1 MFQKKLKK
9 CKCGLSVHISSKA
22 LLKGSL
28 GFLKRVLIVF
38 KRVTMEDWKRGWKEE
53 NFKRAS
59 KVQQQ
64 SFKRTLREFQDNFKC
79 SKKLL
84 WKRASRELQE
94 SFKIASREL
103 QESFKIASRELQE
116 SFKFSQKWS
125 IIKWFYEF
133 IILNQTYLT
142 PGLKF
147 PLIFKE
153 FLRFP

>member
-28 GFLKRVLIVF
+28 GFLKRVSIVF

-103 QESFKIASRELQE
+103 QESFK
-116 SFKFSQKWS
+116 FSQKWS